1 MTAAGPLPKL
11 AVSLPAG
18 VAPAE
23 AARLVR
29 ACGSDDVLI
38 VLAPTVVRIGDG
50 ADTPARQPPQPTSPR
65 RPTSGFVSRSPTSPP
80 PAAIARHWSSGRSRT
95 SSDFWRSAGPRWPAS
110 SSSRA
115 RRRTPRTSSS
125 SPWPRWS
132 SRPGAPRPDLVIAL
146 DAPEGPARPRLL
158 AYADAVVLS
167 SDSVAATE
175 PPGIDS
181 ITAGRPLTMRV
192 SVGGTDSGRG
202 GSDALLGVLTTGHA
216 AAASTVW
223 FELPGLAALR
233 GLCTTMQALARTLG
247 AGFEMT
253 AAERAPA
260 AVLVD
265 GRPASTAVAFVS
277 SQAADVAVLLRSGGS
292 REAPRTLSLAA
303 AAHRQAAAGH
313 LRRRGRRA
321 PPRRQPGEPPPRA
334 APTPTTSC
342 CVARAPAGGDRLFE
356 QVSVT
361 GRAALRVEEII
372 ARWQAAREAERL
384 AARQLLRSMLPRPAL
399 RGHQHLDRLRRRP
412 RAGTVLGSGGR
423 RRLGADGVSRQR
435 REAQTRPGVPAA
447 AARTGQ
453 GGDQA
458 ARASDRREVRLRA
471 ARDRHGRRPRLLRRG
486 DQAGGIVR
494 VALQREGLDRRR
506 RLPPGP
512 ALPRAARREEQRR
525 RARRDPGRS
534 AG

>member
-1 MTAAGPLPKL
+1 MRATPGLRSRLLLLAISSWAAASVTTAGPLPKL

-38 VLAPTVVRIGDG
+38 VLAPTVVRMGDG
-50 ADTPARQPPQPTSPR
+50 ADTPAEATAAADLPAKTYLRLRVEITNAAATGRDREALVERQVADIVR
-65 RPTSGFVSRSPTSPP
+65 LLALGRPEVAGLVIESS
-80 PAAIARHWSSGRSRT
+80 AAPNAADVQQFALATLVVKAR
-95 SSDFWRSAGPRWPAS
+95 
-110 SSSRA
+110 
-115 RRRTPRTSSS
+115 
-125 SPWPRWS
+125 
-132 SRPGAPRPDLVIAL
+132 GARPDLVIAL

-158 AYADAVVLS
+158 AYADTVVLS

-175 PPGIDS
+175 PPRIDS
-181 ITAGRPLTMRV
+181 ITAGRPMTMRV

-202 GSDALLGVLTTGHA
+202 GSDALLAVLTAGHS
-216 AAASTVW
+216 AAASMVW

-233 GLCTTMQALARTLG
+233 GLCTTMQALAKTLG

-253 AAERAPA
+253 AAERAPV
-260 AVLVD
+260 AVLID
-265 GRPASTAVAFVS
+265 GRSATTAVAFVS

-292 REAPRTLSLAA
+292 REAPRTLSLALSATGKPPQVTCVDA
-303 AAHRQAAAGH
+303 AD
-313 LRRRGRRA
+313 GRRLSA
-321 PPRRQPGEPPPRA
+321 SPATTA
-334 APTPTTSC
+334 ACRSDTDY
-342 CVARAPAGGDRLFE
+342 VLLAARTPAGGDRLFE

-384 AARQLLRSMLPRPAL
+384 LLDNYSAPCFLVLHFEATNLSIAFDVAL
-399 RGHQHLDRLRRRP
+399 ELEQY
-412 RAGTVLGSGGR
+412 LGSSGR
-423 RRLGADGVSRQR
+423 RRLGADGDARQR

-447 AARTGQ
+447 PARTGQ

-471 ARDRHGRRPRLLRRG
+471 ARDRHG
-486 DQAGGIVR
+486 
-494 VALQREGLDRRR
+494 
-506 RLPPGP
+506 
-512 ALPRAARREEQRR
+512 
-525 RARRDPGRS
+525 
-534 AG
+534 